1 MKVFLVGFMGCG
13 KSTIG
18 KILARNLSCQ
28 FIDMDKQLSARQGL
42 SINEIFSRYGES
54 HFRRL
59 EQEFLH
65 ELASEETVNAIIATG
80 GGTACNQDNLELMLK
95 SGIVVYLK
103 RTRQELLRRLIAG
116 QHSRPLIQNKNPQ
129 QISEFIENTLAI
141 REPFYSR
148 ANIIV
153 DCDHIG
159 DSSAVNVIRMALEMG
174 HYQQDSK

>member
-1 MKVFLVGFMGCG
+1 MKVFLIGFMGCG

-54 HFRRL
+54 HFRTL
-59 EQEFLH
+59 ERDFLH
-65 ELASEETVNAIIATG
+65 ELASDDFPEAIIATG
-80 GGTACNQDNLELMLK
+80 GGTACNQENLDLMLK

-116 QHSRPLIQNKNPQ
+116 QHSRPLIQNKDPQ
-129 QISEFIENTLAI
+129 QISEFIDNTLAI

-159 DSSAVNVIRMALEMG
+159 DSSAVNIIRMALEMG
-174 HYQQDSK
+174 YFPQN